1 MRILIGMLLALVAGA
16 SFAGDQP
23 AGPFTG
29 RVEDRSR
36 ICMMQDSLQPKP
48 GLAHEY
54 QGKTYWLC
62 CQMCVQSFS
71 ADPEHFAHAKD
82 PVNGATVDKATAPA
96 YAVDGKAFYFSSEDN
111 LRAFSKNPARYLVG
125 SDGPGRGA

>member
-1 MRILIGMLLALVAGA
+1 MRTLIATFLVTAALGVA
-16 SFAGDQP
+16 FAGDEP

-54 QGKTYWLC
+54 EGKTYWLC
-62 CQMCVQSFS
+62 CQMCEQSFS
-71 ADPEHFAHAKD
+71 ADPDRFAHAKD
-82 PVNGATVDKATAPA
+82 PVNGAVVDKATAPT
-96 YAVDGKAFYFSSEDN
+96 YAVNGKAFYFSSEQTLETFAKD
-111 LRAFSKNPARYLVG
+111 PARFLHG
-125 SDGPGRGA
+125 G